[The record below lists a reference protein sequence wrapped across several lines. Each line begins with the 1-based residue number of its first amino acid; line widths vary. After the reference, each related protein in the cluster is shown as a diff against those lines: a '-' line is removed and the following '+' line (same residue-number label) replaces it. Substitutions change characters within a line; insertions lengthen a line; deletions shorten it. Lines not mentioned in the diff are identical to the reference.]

1 MSYLPL
7 RSRRRPAQARQTDL
21 PGLSGVVRVDRRT
34 KDLTKRLK
42 AGEIALIDHVDL
54 DRPAAEALL
63 ACKPAAVV
71 NASKSLSGRYPTM
84 GLEILVS
91 AGIPVVDEVGPAAL
105 DRVTE
110 GDTVRLDGNVL
121 LRGSTPVAVGKT
133 IELPEVVD
141 ALAEARSAVSEQIEA
156 FTVNT
161 MEYLRAERDLL
172 FDGVGVPEI
181 ATRLDGRHVL
191 MVVRGAHHKD
201 DLTVLRPYIREYR
214 PVCIGVDGGADTL
227 LETGHKPDIIVGDMD
242 SVSDE
247 ALACGA
253 ELIVHAYP
261 DGTAPGLDRVTALGL
276 PCTVFPAAGTSE
288 DVAMLL
294 ADDKGATLI
303 VAVGGH
309 SNLVEFLEKGRG
321 GMASTFLTRLRV
333 GGKLVDA
340 KGVSR
345 LYRSRISNSSL
356 AALVLAAFT
365 TIVATLLVSPAGKGY
380 LTVLGSVWDDFVFW
394 LRGVFS

>member
-1 MSYLPL
+1 MSYLPF
-7 RSRRRPAQARQTDL
+7 RPSRRAQARQPDL
-21 PGLSGVVRVDRRT
+21 PGLSGVVRVDKRT
-34 KDLTKRLK
+34 KDLTKRLR
-42 AGEIALIDHVDL
+42 AGEIALIDHLDL

-71 NASKSLSGRYPTM
+71 NAAKSLSGRYPAL

-91 AGIPVVDEVGPAAL
+91 AGIPVVDEVGAVAL
-105 DRVTE
+105 ERVSE
-110 GDTVRLDGNVL
+110 GDIVRLDGNVL

-133 IELPEVVD
+133 VELAEVVE
-141 ALAEARSAVSEQIEA
+141 ALAEARSTVSEQIEA
-156 FTVNT
+156 FTANT

-172 FDGVGVPEI
+172 FDGVGVPDI
-181 ATRLDGRHVL
+181 VTRLDGRHVL

-201 DLTVLRPYIREYR
+201 DLAVLRPYIREYR
-214 PVCIGVDGGADTL
+214 PVCIGVDGGADAL
-227 LETGHKPDIIVGDMD
+227 LDTGHKPDIIVGDMD
-242 SVSDE
+242 SVSDQ
-247 ALACGA
+247 ALGCGA

-288 DVAMLL
+288 DVAMLV
-294 ADDKGATLI
+294 ADDKGASLI

-345 LYRSRISNSSL
+345 LYRSRISNASL
-356 AALVLAAFT
+356 AALVLAALT

-380 LTVLGSVWDDFVFW
+380 LTVLGSLWDDFVFW
-394 LRGVFS
+394 LRSCFS

>member
-1 MSYLPL
+1 MTHSPH
-7 RSRRRPAQARQTDL
+7 RPRRRAQARQPDL
-21 PGLSGVVRVDRRT
+21 PGLSGVARVDRRT
-34 KDLTKRLK
+34 KDLTKRLR

-54 DRPAAEALL
+54 DGPAAEALL

-71 NASKSLSGRYPTM
+71 NAAKSLSGRYPAM
-84 GLEILVS
+84 GLEILLT
-91 AGIPVVDEVGPAAL
+91 AGIPVVDEVGPAVLERIA
-105 DRVTE
+105 E
-110 GDTVRLDGNVL
+110 GDVVRLDGNVV
-121 LRGSTPVAVGKT
+121 LRGSTPVAVGKAV
-133 IELPEVVD
+133 ELAEVVE
-141 ALAEARSAVSEQIEA
+141 ALAEARSTVSEQIEA
-156 FTVNT
+156 FTANT

-172 FDGVGVPEI
+172 FDGVGVPDITTE
-181 ATRLDGRHVL
+181 LDGRHVL
-191 MVVRGAHHKD
+191 MVVRGTHHKD
-201 DLTVLRPYIREYR
+201 DLAVLRPYIREYR
-214 PVCIGVDGGADTL
+214 PVCIGVDGGADAL
-227 LETGHKPDIIVGDMD
+227 LEGGHKPDIIVGDMD

-247 ALACGA
+247 ALGCGA

-309 SNLVEFLEKGRG
+309 TNLVEFLEKGRG

-345 LYRSRISNSSL
+345 LYRSRISNASL
-356 AALVLAAFT
+356 AALVLAALT
-365 TIVATLLVSPAGKGY
+365 TIIATLLVSPAGKGY
-380 LTVLGSVWDDFVFW
+380 LTVMGSVWDDFVFW
-394 LRGVFS
+394 LRSWLV

>member
-1 MSYLPL
+1 
-7 RSRRRPAQARQTDL
+7 L
-21 PGLSGVVRVDRRT
+21 PGLSGVARVDRRT
-34 KDLTKRLK
+34 KDLTKRLR

-54 DRPAAEALL
+54 DGPAAEALL

-71 NASKSLSGRYPTM
+71 NAAKSLSGRYPAM
-84 GLEILVS
+84 GLEILLS
-91 AGIPVVDEVGPAAL
+91 AGIPVVDEVGSAVL
-105 DRVTE
+105 ERISE
-110 GDTVRLDGNVL
+110 GDMVRLDGNVIL
-121 LRGSTPVAVGKT
+121 CGSTPIAVGKAV
-133 IELPEVVD
+133 ELAEVVE
-141 ALAEARSAVSEQIEA
+141 ALAEARSMVSEQIEA
-156 FTVNT
+156 FTANT

-172 FDGVGVPEI
+172 FDGVGVPDITTE
-181 ATRLDGRHVL
+181 LDGRHVL
-191 MVVRGAHHKD
+191 MVVRGTHHKD
-201 DLTVLRPYIREYR
+201 DLAVLRPYIREYR
-214 PVCIGVDGGADTL
+214 PVRIGVDGGADAL
-227 LETGHKPDIIVGDMD
+227 LEGGHKPDIIVGDMD

-247 ALACGA
+247 ALGCGA

-276 PCTVFPAAGTSE
+276 PCVVFPAAGTSE

-345 LYRSRISNSSL
+345 LYRSRISNASL
-356 AALVLAAFT
+356 AALVLAALT
-365 TIVATLLVSPAGKGY
+365 TIIATLLVSPAGKGY
-380 LTVLGSVWDDFVFW
+380 LTVLGSLWDDFVFW
-394 LRGVFS
+394 LRGLFT

>member
-1 MSYLPL
+1 
-7 RSRRRPAQARQTDL
+7 L
-21 PGLSGVVRVDRRT
+21 PGLSGVARVDRRT
-34 KDLTKRLK
+34 KDLTKRLR
-42 AGEIALIDHVDL
+42 AGEIALIDHIDL
-54 DRPAAEALL
+54 DGPAAEALL

-71 NASKSLSGRYPTM
+71 NAAKSLSGRYPAM
-84 GLEILVS
+84 GLEILLN
-91 AGIPVVDEVGPAAL
+91 AGIPVVDEVGPAVL
-105 DRVTE
+105 ERIVE
-110 GDTVRLDGNVL
+110 GDLVRLDGNVV
-121 LRGSTPVAVGKT
+121 LRGSTPVAVGKAV
-133 IELPEVVD
+133 ELAEVVE
-141 ALAEARSAVSEQIEA
+141 ALAEARSTVSEQIEA
-156 FTVNT
+156 FTANT

-172 FDGVGVPEI
+172 FDGVGVPDI
-181 ATRLDGRHVL
+181 ATELDGRHVL
-191 MVVRGAHHKD
+191 MVVRGTHHKD
-201 DLTVLRPYIREYR
+201 DLAVLRPYIREYR
-214 PVCIGVDGGADTL
+214 PVCIGVDGGADAL

-321 GMASTFLTRLRV
+321 GMRV

-345 LYRSRISNSSL
+345 LYRSRISNTSL
-356 AALVLAAFT
+356 AALVLAALT
-365 TIVATLLVSPAGKGY
+365 TIIATLLVSPAGKGY
-380 LTVLGSVWDDFVFW
+380 LTVFGSLWDDFVFW
-394 LRGVFS
+394 LRNWFS

>member
-1 MSYLPL
+1 MTHSPH
-7 RSRRRPAQARQTDL
+7 RPRRRAQARQPDL
-21 PGLSGVVRVDRRT
+21 PGLSGVARVDRRT
-34 KDLTKRLK
+34 KDLTKRLR

-54 DRPAAEALL
+54 DGPAAEALL

-71 NASKSLSGRYPTM
+71 NAAKSLSGRYPAM
-84 GLEILVS
+84 GLEILLT
-91 AGIPVVDEVGPAAL
+91 AGIPVVDEVGPAVLERIA
-105 DRVTE
+105 E
-110 GDTVRLDGNVL
+110 GDVVRLDGNVV
-121 LRGSTPVAVGKT
+121 LRGSTPVAVGKAV
-133 IELPEVVD
+133 ELAEVVE
-141 ALAEARSAVSEQIEA
+141 ALAEARSTVSEQIEA
-156 FTVNT
+156 FTANT

-172 FDGVGVPEI
+172 FDGVGVPDITTE
-181 ATRLDGRHVL
+181 LDGRHVL
-191 MVVRGAHHKD
+191 MVVRGTHHKD
-201 DLTVLRPYIREYR
+201 DLAVLRPYIREYR
-214 PVCIGVDGGADTL
+214 PVCIGVDGGADAL
-227 LETGHKPDIIVGDMD
+227 LEGGHKPDIIVGDMD

-309 SNLVEFLEKGRG
+309 TNLVEFLEKGRG

-345 LYRSRISNSSL
+345 LYRSRISNASL
-356 AALVLAAFT
+356 AALVLAALT
-365 TIVATLLVSPAGKGY
+365 TIIATLLVSPAGKGY
-380 LTVLGSVWDDFVFW
+380 LTVMGSVWDDFVFW
-394 LRGVFS
+394 LRSWLV

>member
-1 MSYLPL
+1 MTHSPH
-7 RSRRRPAQARQTDL
+7 RPRRRAQARQPDL
-21 PGLSGVVRVDRRT
+21 PGLSGVARVDRRT
-34 KDLTKRLK
+34 KDLTKRLR

-54 DRPAAEALL
+54 DGPAAEALL

-71 NASKSLSGRYPTM
+71 NAAKSLSGRYPAM
-84 GLEILVS
+84 GLEILLS
-91 AGIPVVDEVGPAAL
+91 AGIPVVDEVGPAVLERIA
-105 DRVTE
+105 E
-110 GDTVRLDGNVL
+110 GDMVRLDGNVV
-121 LRGSTPVAVGKT
+121 LRGSTPVAVGKAV
-133 IELPEVVD
+133 ELEEVVE
-141 ALAEARSAVSEQIEA
+141 ALAEARSTVSEQIEA
-156 FTVNT
+156 FTANT

-172 FDGVGVPEI
+172 FDGVGVPDITTE
-181 ATRLDGRHVL
+181 LDGRHVL
-191 MVVRGAHHKD
+191 MVVRGTHHKD
-201 DLTVLRPYIREYR
+201 DLAVLRPYIREYR
-214 PVCIGVDGGADTL
+214 PVCIGVDGGADAL
-227 LETGHKPDIIVGDMD
+227 LECGHRPDMIVGDMD

-253 ELIVHAYP
+253 ELVVHAYP
-261 DGTAPGLDRVTALGL
+261 DGTAPGLDRVTSLGL

-345 LYRSRISNSSL
+345 LYRSRISNASL
-356 AALVLAAFT
+356 AALVLAALT
-365 TIVATLLVSPAGKGY
+365 TIIATLLVSPAGKGY

-394 LRGVFS
+394 LRSWFS

>member
-1 MSYLPL
+1 MSALN
-7 RSRRRPAQARQTDL
+7 RRRAAQARQSDL
-21 PGLSGVVRVDRRT
+21 PGLVGACRVDKRT

-42 AGEIALIDHVDL
+42 PGEIAVIDHVDL

-71 NASKSLSGRYPTM
+71 NAAKSLSGRYPAL

-91 AGIPVVDEVGPAAL
+91 AGVPVVDEVGVGAL
-105 DRVTE
+105 DRIIDGE
-110 GDTVRLDGNVL
+110 LLRIDGNVV
-121 LRGSTPVAVGKT
+121 LRGALPVAVGKVVV
-133 IELPEVVD
+133 LAEVLA
-141 ALAEARSAVSEQIEA
+141 ALAEARSTVSEQIEA
-156 FTVNT
+156 FTRNT

-172 FDGVGVPEI
+172 FDGVGVPDIRTSLE
-181 ATRLDGRHVL
+181 GRHVL
-191 MVVRGAHHKD
+191 MVVRGAHHKE
-201 DLTVLRPYIREYR
+201 DLAVLRPYIREYR
-214 PVCIGVDGGADTL
+214 PVRIGVDGGADAL
-227 LETGHKPDIIVGDMD
+227 LETGYKPDLIVGDMD

-261 DGTAPGLDRVTALGL
+261 DGTAPGLDRITTLGL

-345 LYRSRISNSSL
+345 LYRSRISNTSL
-356 AALVLAAFT
+356 AALVLAALT
-365 TIVATLLVSPAGKGY
+365 TIFATLLVSPAGKGY
-380 LTVLGSVWDDFVFW
+380 LTVLGLVWDDFVFW
-394 LRGVFS
+394 LQGLFS

>member
-1 MSYLPL
+1 MTHSPH
-7 RSRRRPAQARQTDL
+7 RPRRRAQARQPDL
-21 PGLSGVVRVDRRT
+21 PGLSGVARVDRRT
-34 KDLTKRLK
+34 KDLTKRLR

-54 DRPAAEALL
+54 DGPAAEALL

-71 NASKSLSGRYPTM
+71 NAAKSLSGRYPAM
-84 GLEILVS
+84 GLEILLT
-91 AGIPVVDEVGPAAL
+91 AGIPVVDEVGPAVLERIA
-105 DRVTE
+105 E
-110 GDTVRLDGNVL
+110 GDVVRLDGNVV
-121 LRGSTPVAVGKT
+121 LRGSTPVAVGKAV
-133 IELPEVVD
+133 ELAEVVE
-141 ALAEARSAVSEQIEA
+141 ALAEARSTVSDQIEA
-156 FTVNT
+156 FTANT

-172 FDGVGVPEI
+172 FDGVGVPDI
-181 ATRLDGRHVL
+181 STDMDGRHVL
-191 MVVRGAHHKD
+191 MVVRGTHHKD
-201 DLTVLRPYIREYR
+201 DLAVLRPYIREYR
-214 PVCIGVDGGADTL
+214 PVCIGVDGGADAL
-227 LETGHKPDIIVGDMD
+227 LEGGHKPDIIVGDMD

-309 SNLVEFLEKGRG
+309 TNLVEFLEKGRG

-345 LYRSRISNSSL
+345 LYRSRISNASL
-356 AALVLAAFT
+356 AALVLAALT
-365 TIVATLLVSPAGKGY
+365 TIIATLLVSPAGKGY
-380 LTVLGSVWDDFVFW
+380 LTVMGSVWDDFVFW
-394 LRGVFS
+394 LRSWLV

>member
-1 MSYLPL
+1 MTHSPH
-7 RSRRRPAQARQTDL
+7 RPRRRAQARQPDL
-21 PGLSGVVRVDRRT
+21 PGLSGVARVDRRT
-34 KDLTKRLK
+34 KDLTKRLR

-54 DRPAAEALL
+54 DGPAAEALL

-71 NASKSLSGRYPTM
+71 NAAKSLSGRYPAM
-84 GLEILVS
+84 GLEILLT
-91 AGIPVVDEVGPAAL
+91 AGIPVVDEVGPAVLERIA
-105 DRVTE
+105 E
-110 GDTVRLDGNVL
+110 GDVVRLDGNVV
-121 LRGSTPVAVGKT
+121 LRGSTPVAVGKAV
-133 IELPEVVD
+133 ELAEVVE
-141 ALAEARSAVSEQIEA
+141 ALAEARSTVSEQIEA
-156 FTVNT
+156 FTANT

-172 FDGVGVPEI
+172 FDGVGVPDITTE
-181 ATRLDGRHVL
+181 LDGRHVL
-191 MVVRGAHHKD
+191 MVVRGTHHKD
-201 DLTVLRPYIREYR
+201 DLAVLRPYIREYR
-214 PVCIGVDGGADTL
+214 PVLVGVDGGADAM
-227 LETGHKPDIIVGDMD
+227 LEAGYAPDLIVGDMD

-309 SNLVEFLEKGRG
+309 TNLVEFLEKGRG

-345 LYRSRISNSSL
+345 LYRSRISNASL
-356 AALVLAAFT
+356 AALVLAALT
-365 TIVATLLVSPAGKGY
+365 TIIATLLVSPAGKGY
-380 LTVLGSVWDDFVFW
+380 LTVMGSVWDDFVFW
-394 LRGVFS
+394 LRSWLV

>member
-1 MSYLPL
+1 
-7 RSRRRPAQARQTDL
+7 L
-21 PGLSGVVRVDRRT
+21 PGLSGVARVDRRT
-34 KDLTKRLK
+34 KDLTKRLR

-54 DRPAAEALL
+54 DGPAAEALL

-71 NASKSLSGRYPTM
+71 NAAKSLSGRYPAM
-84 GLEILVS
+84 GLEILLA
-91 AGIPVVDEVGPAAL
+91 AGIPVVDEVGPAVLERIA
-105 DRVTE
+105 E
-110 GDTVRLDGNVL
+110 GDVVRLDGNVV
-121 LRGSTPVAVGKT
+121 LRGSTPVAVGKAV
-133 IELPEVVD
+133 ELAEVVE
-141 ALAEARSAVSEQIEA
+141 ALAEARSTVSDQIEA
-156 FTVNT
+156 FTANT

-172 FDGVGVPEI
+172 FDGVGVPDI
-181 ATRLDGRHVL
+181 STDMDGRHVL
-191 MVVRGAHHKD
+191 MVVRGTHHKD
-201 DLTVLRPYIREYR
+201 DLAVLRPYIREYR
-214 PVCIGVDGGADTL
+214 PVCIGVDGGADAL
-227 LETGHKPDIIVGDMD
+227 LEGGHKPDIIVGDMD

-247 ALACGA
+247 ALGCGA

-309 SNLVEFLEKGRG
+309 TNLVEFLEKGRG

-345 LYRSRISNSSL
+345 LYRSRISNASL
-356 AALVLAAFT
+356 AALVLAALT
-365 TIVATLLVSPAGKGY
+365 TIIATLLVSPAGKGY
-380 LTVLGSVWDDFVFW
+380 LTVLGSLWDDFVFW
-394 LRGVFS
+394 LRSWFS

>member
-1 MSYLPL
+1 MTHSPH
-7 RSRRRPAQARQTDL
+7 RPRRRAQARQPDL
-21 PGLSGVVRVDRRT
+21 PGLSGVARVDRRT
-34 KDLTKRLK
+34 KDLTKRLR

-54 DRPAAEALL
+54 DGPAAEALL

-71 NASKSLSGRYPTM
+71 NASKSLSGRYPAM
-84 GLEILVS
+84 GLEILLS
-91 AGIPVVDEVGPAAL
+91 AGIPVVDEVGPAVLERIA
-105 DRVTE
+105 E
-110 GDTVRLDGNVL
+110 GDVVRLDGNVV
-121 LRGSTPVAVGKT
+121 LRGSTPVAVGKAV
-133 IELPEVVD
+133 ELAEVVE
-141 ALAEARSAVSEQIEA
+141 ALAEARSTVSEQIEA
-156 FTVNT
+156 FTANT

-172 FDGVGVPEI
+172 FDGVGVPDITTE
-181 ATRLDGRHVL
+181 LDGRHVL
-191 MVVRGAHHKD
+191 MVVRGTHHKD
-201 DLTVLRPYIREYR
+201 DLAVLRPYIREYR
-214 PVCIGVDGGADTL
+214 PVCIGVDGGADAL
-227 LETGHKPDIIVGDMD
+227 LEGGHRPDIIVGDMD
-242 SVSDE
+242 SVSDA

-276 PCTVFPAAGTSE
+276 PCAVFPAAGTSE

-345 LYRSRISNSSL
+345 LYRSRISNTSL
-356 AALVLAAFT
+356 AALVLAALT
-365 TIVATLLVSPAGKGY
+365 TIIATLLVSSAGKGY

-394 LRGVFS
+394 LRSWFS